1 MNPIASPLS
10 YTAFEGH
17 RILAAGPLADVALAV
32 KRAMNASDRETVLVF
47 QDGTG
52 QQTDLDLRGDD
63 AQIIARHAPP
73 PAADVPLSLI
83 HI

>member
-1 MNPIASPLS
+1 MNTIASPLS

-52 QQTDLDLRGDD
+52 QQTDLDPVSYTHLTLPT
-63 AQIIARHAPP
+63 ILL
-73 PAADVPLSLI
+73 V
-83 HI
+83 

>member
-1 MNPIASPLS
+1 MNTIASPLS

-47 QDGTG
+47 QDPVSYTHL
-52 QQTDLDLRGDD
+52 TL
-63 AQIIARHAPP
+63 PTTP
-73 PAADVPLSLI
+73 YV
-83 HI
+83 